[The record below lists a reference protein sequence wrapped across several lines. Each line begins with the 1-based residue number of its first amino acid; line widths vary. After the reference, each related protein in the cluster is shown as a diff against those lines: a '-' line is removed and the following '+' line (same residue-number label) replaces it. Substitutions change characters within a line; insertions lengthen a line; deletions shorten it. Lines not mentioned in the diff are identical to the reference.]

1 MAQFLVQEGY
11 AYYSK
16 TRALPYAAGEIVEL
30 EDIDEGEQ
38 GWKLVP
44 VEPEGEKAESK
55 KAEGKKAESKKAE

>member
-44 VEPEGEKAESK
+44 VGPEGDESK
-55 KAEGKKAESKKAE
+55 GKRGKKAE